1 MRRTGPGAGV
11 WRSKPALAGLAIAGV
26 FVLVAIGAP
35 WIAPHAPE
43 TLFEPLRPPSATH
56 LLGTDDIGHDLFSE
70 LCYGARFSLAISLLS
85 SLAATTIGTIL
96 GVIAGYKTRA
106 GYLIMRIVDVFLA
119 IPRFPLIIL
128 MAAFMRPGTGTL
140 LLFFTLFGWPRAA
153 RLIRSQT
160 LTERGKEYILA
171 ARLMGARD
179 RRIIGRHLLP
189 GALPLALSRFI
200 SEFQHVILAE
210 SGLSFLGLGN
220 PLVKSWGMMLSFAF
234 RYPTIFVTDIWI
246 RWALPPGAS
255 ITLMVLALA
264 LLSYSLD
271 TWINPRLRAAR
282 SGNAPATVWRTT
294 TTQRVAGRRRSPET
308 GLSGQ

>member
-1 MRRTGPGAGV
+1 MRWTGPGVDVLRA
-11 WRSKPALAGLAIAGV
+11 KTALVGLAIAGV
-26 FVLVAIGAP
+26 FVLVAVGAP
-35 WIAPHAPE
+35 SIAPHAPE

-96 GVIAGYKTRA
+96 GVIAGYKTRV

-160 LTERGKEYILA
+160 LTERGKEYVLA
-171 ARLMGARD
+171 AQLMGARD

-189 GALPLALSRFI
+189 SALPLALSRFI

-234 RYPTIFVTDIWI
+234 RHPTIFVTDIWI
-246 RWALPPGAS
+246 RWALPPGTC

-271 TWINPRLRAAR
+271 TWANPRLRAAR
-282 SGNAPATVWRTT
+282 SGKPAPAMARRTT
-294 TTQRVAGRRRSPET
+294 AAQLAAKRCQPPET
-308 GLSGQ
+308 GLYT